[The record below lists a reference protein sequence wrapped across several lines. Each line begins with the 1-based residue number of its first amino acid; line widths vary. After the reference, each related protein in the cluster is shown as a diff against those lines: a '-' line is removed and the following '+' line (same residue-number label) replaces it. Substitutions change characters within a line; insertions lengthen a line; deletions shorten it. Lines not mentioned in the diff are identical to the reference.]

1 MNQKLEYHK
10 SESATREHAEVGSSS
25 AKGFLSCVDYCREQ
39 RPKPPH
45 PVTVEGS
52 LLHDALE
59 ERRYDHLDSFQ
70 LNLVNFCRDYYSRF
84 GPYIREEQENRVYV
98 LNEDWFGYFDR
109 LAFKT
114 EELAHMFDWK
124 FGYVPVQDAEFNPQ
138 GWFLAIGVFDAYPK
152 LQDLWVHFPQP
163 RIGEIGRHKFN
174 RKRDLPRLKQ
184 VFMSAIAERERYKR
198 LGEPKEMLR
207 PSFENCQYCG
217 NKWKCQAIL
226 DTVQDTYRNLSEER
240 KTKIQ
245 VPPDLD
251 AKQVN
256 DPAQLSAMRDLV
268 TIQKEWADD
277 ANWHITQK
285 RLNEGIEVPGYKMV
299 DKRGVTTVLNVQAA
313 WDLAR
318 KMGVPEEE
326 IKACTSLS
334 YSKLKKKV
342 AEYAPDRLGTKAQKL
357 FESDLLDVDAIK
369 IGPDS
374 VYLKRE
380 VT

>member
-1 MNQKLEYHK
+1 MDTTKPT
-10 SESATREHAEVGSSS
+10 SETREHAEVGSSS
-25 AKGFLSCVDYCREQ
+25 AKGYLSCPAYCREK

-59 ERRYDHLDSFQ
+59 EREYGHLDEFQ
-70 LNLVNFCRDYYSRF
+70 LNLVGFCNDYYEKF
-84 GPYIREEQENRVYV
+84 GPYVREEQENRVYV
-98 LNEDWFGYFDR
+98 LFEDWFGYYDR
-109 LAFKT
+109 LAFKS
-114 EELAHMFDWK
+114 EKLAHMFDWK

-138 GWFLAIGVFDAYPK
+138 GWFLAIGIFDRYPE
-152 LQDLWVHFPQP
+152 LQTLWVHFPQP
-163 RIGEIGRHKFN
+163 RIGEIGRHKFT
-174 RKRDLPRLKQ
+174 RKKDLPRLKQ
-184 VFMSAIAERERYKR
+184 VFMSAKAERERYAE
-198 LGEPKEMLR
+198 LGEPKEMLK

-226 DTVQDTYRNLSEER
+226 DTVQETYRGLSEER

-256 DPAQLSAMRDLV
+256 DPLHLSAMRDLV

-285 RLNEGIEVPGYKMV
+285 RLVDGIEVPGYKMV
-299 DKRGVTTVLNVQAA
+299 DKRGNTTVLNVDAVWA
-313 WDLAR
+313 LAR
-318 KMGVPEEE
+318 KMGVPEDE
-326 IKACTSLS
+326 IKACASIS
-334 YSKLKKKV
+334 YSKLKKKI
-342 AEYAPDRLGTKAQKL
+342 AEHAPNRQGTAQQKI
-357 FESDLLDVDAIK
+357 FESTLLDVDAIK
-369 IGPDS
+369 IAADS

-380 VT
+380 IT